1 MKVVSPDKN
10 VIEIDGVL
18 GQRYRAKDGIYDM
31 PLYDAQAAIK
41 LGGSFPSLAGTTRAA
56 LGYRCPAC
64 GFGSYFRKCSRCGAE
79 N

>member
-1 MKVVSPDKN
+1 VKVVSPDKN

-31 PLYDAQAAIK
+31 PLYDAQAAMKI
-41 LGGSFPSLAGTTRAA
+41 GATQPSLSGITRPG
-56 LGYRCPAC
+56 LGYRCGSC